1 MGWMARR
8 ASGLSPRTRVFAILL
23 SAVAVAG
30 GLGAAALV
38 PANAGAAARPAATPT
53 PSQSTSSAARA
64 FGGVSFVGVLFA
76 TPGGIDSH
84 SCTASVV
91 QSAHGDLAVT
101 AAHCLDGVQGGV
113 SFAPGYAN
121 GKEPYGVWQ
130 VTAIYTDQAWQ
141 SDQNPDDD
149 VAFVRLADL
158 DGKPIQSVTGAD
170 RLGTASSKSSLVR
183 VIGYPDGTDQPVSCV
198 NWASHYSA
206 TQLQFDCDNFTDG
219 TSGGPFIV
227 GASGAK
233 GTGTVVGVIGGYEQG
248 GDTPEVSYAS
258 AFGAT
263 VTALYRQAEAAG

>member
-1 MGWMARR
+1 MARR
-8 ASGLSPRTRVFAILL
+8 ASGLSPRTRLL
-23 SAVAVAG
+23 AVVLSVAVVAV
-30 GLGAAALV
+30 GLGAAVLM
-38 PANAGAAARPAATPT
+38 PANAGATARPAATPT
-53 PSQSTSSAARA
+53 ASRSAAISTAAKA
-64 FGGVSFVGVLFA
+64 FGGVPFVGALFA
-76 TPGGIDSH
+76 TAGGIDAH

-101 AAHCLDGVQGGV
+101 AAHCLDGVQGQV

-141 SDQNPDDD
+141 SNQDPDDD
-149 VAFVRLADL
+149 VAFIRIADS
-158 DGKPIQSVTGAD
+158 DDKPIQSVTGAD
-170 RLGTASSKSSLVR
+170 RLGTASAKSSLVR

-198 NWASHYSA
+198 NWATHFSA
-206 TQLQFDCDNFTDG
+206 TQLQFDCDNYTDG

-227 GASGAK
+227 DASGAA
-233 GTGTVVGVIGGYEQG
+233 GAGTVVGVIGGYEQG